1 MKSPLRSGELLV
13 LAIVT
18 GLTLAAL
25 IVVSYVGSLVFR
37 IMGL

>member
-25 IVVSYVGSLVFR
+25 IVVSYAGALLFHA
-37 IMGL
+37 IGL

>member
-25 IVVSYVGSLVFR
+25 ILVSYLGALVFR
-37 IMGL
+37 LVGL